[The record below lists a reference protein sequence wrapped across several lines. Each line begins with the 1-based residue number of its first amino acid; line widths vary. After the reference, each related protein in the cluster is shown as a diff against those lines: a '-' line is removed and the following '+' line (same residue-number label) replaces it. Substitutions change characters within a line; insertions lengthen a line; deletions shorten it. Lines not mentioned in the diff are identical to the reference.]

1 MTGASEL
8 SAVGQIFRCWKAWPR
23 CEFVLILIF
32 DDDHHDDEED
42 GDDGD
47 GDDEDDGD
55 GDGDGDGDDDD
66 EVEKGRRMRIDIY
79 VGTVLFDFTSHSII
93 QGGISIIQGGYLAT
107 KLPQILVAAGILHR
121 QLPQNITGKLL

>member
-1 MTGASEL
+1 M
-8 SAVGQIFRCWKAWPR
+8 AVALMMAMMRGDGG
-23 CEFVLILIF
+23 
-32 DDDHHDDEED
+32 DDDDEED